1 MEKLRSNDKP
11 NTELVCTVICCLCRW
26 LKVQSH
32 LKNCHENL
40 QLALEVSSF
49 YQQAD
54 NTLFAINNMV
64 KFPVSLNVRFLFT
77 ARIHSLLTSSH
88 ASLFFQRESI
98 SASKEL
104 DSFGDR
110 EIRDIASQIM
120 VGNVLN

>member
-1 MEKLRSNDKP
+1 MKWLHSKDKL

-64 KFPVSLNVRFLFT
+64 IFPCSLKC
-77 ARIHSLLTSSH
+77 
-88 ASLFFQRESI
+88 FFSTYC
-98 SASKEL
+98 
-104 DSFGDR
+104 
-110 EIRDIASQIM
+110 
-120 VGNVLN
+120 